1 MQDFDPNA
9 VLSSC
14 ERGKDDYSLKV
25 ENLPKAPPPKG
36 QMELIQTDG
45 DQTELSQV
53 TDGSDTRPEAR

>member
-25 ENLPKAPPPKG
+25 ENLPKAPPPRG
-36 QMELIQTDG
+36 QI
-45 DQTELSQV
+45 ELSL
-53 TDGSDTRPEAR
+53 TAMDAD